1 MGKNNDCA
9 VRFLTIPV
17 VVACLLSA
25 ACTTPAPS
33 YSGHQLSTYDMSTEY
48 ATEYSPDGFTLLVY
62 HRYQQFTMLRS
73 TAAAECKTAACKVA
87 TSVADRWN
95 RKLAPMD
102 DSRVQ
107 LNTSRNWLGKI
118 TACSAKVPVVW
129 ER

>member
-1 MGKNNDCA
+1 M
-9 VRFLTIPV
+9 RFLAIPAV
-17 VVACLLSA
+17 AACLLSA
-25 ACTTPAPS
+25 ACTTTAPS
-33 YSGHQLSTYDMSTEY
+33 YTGPYPGPFSGRQLSTYDMSTEY

-73 TAAAECKTAACKVA
+73 TAAAECKTAAGNVA

-129 ER
+129 EH